1 MLMLLPTLLL
11 ALATTDSL
19 PLPADHVV
27 NPDFDANTSFWQFH
41 PTQGANLEWDAT
53 HGSPGLGSA
62 HIRNSWN
69 HASFD
74 FFSQCVT
81 LPPGGFEVDAR
92 VASQLQL
99 PNRCEIRVDV
109 VDQPDCN
116 ISAHVLVEVKAH
128 NSLNDG
134 SFETVAVTG
143 VAPLG
148 SGAAAIFIGHVRD
161 GAAAIAPSDCWFD
174 HVGFAGDPV
183 FAGSFEP

>member
-1 MLMLLPTLLL
+1 MLAPTVLL
-11 ALATTDSL
+11 ALALADSL

-41 PTQGANLEWDAT
+41 VTQGANATWDNT
-53 HGSPGLGSA
+53 RGDPGVGSA
-62 HIRNSWN
+62 HVGNTWN
-69 HASFD
+69 HAAFD
-74 FFSQCVT
+74 FYSQCVT

-92 VASQLQL
+92 VASQLQAL
-99 PNRCEIRVDV
+99 NHCEVRVDV

-116 ISAHVLVEVKAH
+116 ITANVLVEVKGH
-128 NSLNDG
+128 NTLNDG

-143 VAPLG
+143 VAPAG

-161 GAAAIAPSDCWFD
+161 DAAAIAASDCWFD

-183 FAGSFEP
+183 FAGNFEP